1 MSAKSIR
8 TLVIILLI
16 GFMTIGCSETKEND
30 SQATSTNT
38 SEKIALFNGYNFDGW
53 DVDTSLFWIE
63 DSSIVAGN
71 LDRPN
76 EYMVWVTTKKEYGDF
91 ILEADVKLIG
101 DEIKSPE
108 GDEVETPN
116 GGIYFRCHYNDE
128 RVLVGYE
135 TDMWTNIEEADS
147 LWWGSL
153 HDPFGPRDFDEF
165 NILGNQD
172 SLRKVYKKNDWNHVK
187 IYCKG
192 PEIKIWFNGLL
203 TADFTE
209 YDETASPTG
218 IIGLQLHSGPPMRV
232 WYKNVYLQEL

>member
-1 MSAKSIR
+1 MKYSTPRIFI
-8 TLVIILLI
+8 TLFAFVILCS
-16 GFMTIGCSETKEND
+16 GCVDKKDKNFNVNKKGD
-30 SQATSTNT
+30 SKAA
-38 SEKIALFNGYNFDGW
+38 ALFNGYDFNGW

-71 LDRPN
+71 LDSPN
-76 EYMVWVTTKKEYGDF
+76 EYMVWVTTQKEFGDF

-101 DEIKSPE
+101 DEVESPE
-108 GDEVETPN
+108 GDEIETPN
-116 GGIYFRCHYNDE
+116 GGIYFRCHYTDE
-128 RVLVGYE
+128 NVLAGYE
-135 TDMWTNIEEADS
+135 TDMWTNVEEADS

-172 SLRKVYKKNDWNHVK
+172 SLRKVFNKNDWNHVK

-192 PEIKIWFNGLL
+192 PKIKVWFNGLL

-209 YDETASPTG
+209 YDESASPAG

>member
-1 MSAKSIR
+1 VKNIYYAILISFLLF
-8 TLVIILLI
+8 TLLPV
-16 GFMTIGCSETKEND
+16 GCSENSKERAGLD
-30 SQATSTNT
+30 
-38 SEKIALFNGYNFDGW
+38 KIKDVSAVSLFNGYDFTGW

-71 LDRPN
+71 LDSPN
-76 EYMVWVTTKKEYGDF
+76 EYMVWVTTKKHYGDF

-101 DEIKSPE
+101 DKVKLPE

-147 LWWGSL
+147 MWWGSL
-153 HDPFGPRDFDEF
+153 HDPFGRDFDEF

-172 SLRKVYKKNDWNHVK
+172 SLKKVYNKDDWNHFK

-192 PEIKIWFNGLL
+192 QEIKVWFNGLL

-209 YDETASPTG
+209 YDKTASATG

-232 WYKNVYLQEL
+232 WYKNVYLEEL

>member
-1 MSAKSIR
+1 MSDKFICIS
-8 TLVIILLI
+8 LLI
-16 GFMTIGCSETKEND
+16 LFSGFIGFGCSEKKESD
-30 SQATSTNT
+30 TQPASTNA
-38 SEKIALFNGYNFDGW
+38 SDKIALFNGYNFDGW
-53 DVDTSLFWIE
+53 DVDTTLFWIE

-101 DEIKSPE
+101 DYVLSPDGEEI
-108 GDEVETPN
+108 ETPN
-116 GGIYFRCHYNDE
+116 GGIYFRCHYTDE
-128 RVLVGYE
+128 RVLAGYE
-135 TDMWTNIEEADS
+135 TDMWTNVEEADS
-147 LWWGSL
+147 MWWGSL

-172 SLRKVYKKNDWNHVK
+172 SLKKVFNKNDWNNVK

-192 PEIKIWFNGLL
+192 PKIKIWFNGLL

-209 YDETASPTG
+209 YDDTASPKG